1 MNDITILSMLYEST
15 AIVSVNGVL
24 HLYQVTY
31 LQNISLLK
39 LLQEFAIHTSVA
51 LVIKWFITGVSL
63 VIETHYQNMAVIA
76 VLRRKWKRPVLIAMT
91 NLVPLAFSTTPHLL
105 DIVHGRSDESK
116 GHSAKCASLR
126 DLHLE
131 IRWLAT
137 IKSSEV
143 FPLQI

>member
-1 MNDITILSMLYEST
+1 MEKRH
-15 AIVSVNGVL
+15 VL
-24 HLYQVTY
+24 VTRFGGDDK
-31 LQNISLLK
+31 SGS
-39 LLQEFAIHTSVA
+39 A
-51 LVIKWFITGVSL
+51 
-63 VIETHYQNMAVIA
+63 
-76 VLRRKWKRPVLIAMT
+76 
-91 NLVPLAFSTTPHLL
+91 LAFSTTPHLL

-137 IKSSEV
+137 IKPSQV